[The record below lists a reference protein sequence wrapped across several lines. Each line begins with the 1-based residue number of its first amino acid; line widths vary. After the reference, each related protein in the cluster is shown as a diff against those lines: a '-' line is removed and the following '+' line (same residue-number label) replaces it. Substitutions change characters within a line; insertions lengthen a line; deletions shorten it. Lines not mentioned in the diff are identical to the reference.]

1 MQIKSLETFIK
12 VVEMKSFTR
21 AAKELYLSQPAISM
35 QIKALEEELG
45 VELFRRRKDKKLEL
59 TPAGHIL
66 YSETREMLGNY
77 QRLLGRLQDFTT
89 LNAGHLLV
97 GASTIPGEYVLP
109 ALLGKFLAA
118 NPGLLV
124 NLKVAPSAAAIKML
138 REREISLAVCGARL
152 PGPDLHYLT
161 WLKDE
166 VVFIVPPRH
175 PAIAKGLISLEELL
189 NQPLVLREAGSGT
202 REFIAHALAAKGLH
216 LADLQ
221 VVMEASSSRAV
232 VTAVANNAGAG
243 FVSFLAAR
251 EASKLGEV
259 GVVTVAGLE
268 LIRNL
273 YITHLKN
280 DRLPA
285 VVQAFIHFLLDH
297 RAANISG
304 R

>member
-12 VVEMKSFTR
+12 VVELKSFTR

-35 QIKALEEELG
+35 QMKALEEELK

-59 TPAGHIL
+59 TSAGHIL
-66 YSETREMLGNY
+66 HSEAREILGNY
-77 QRLLGRLQDFTT
+77 QRLMDRLQDFAT
-89 LNAGHLLV
+89 LNMGHLLV

-118 NPGLLV
+118 NPGLRVSLR
-124 NLKVAPSAAAIKML
+124 VAPSAAVLKML

-161 WLKDE
+161 WIKDE
-166 VVFIVPPRH
+166 IVFIVPPRH
-175 PAIAKGLISLEELL
+175 PAADKGVISLEELL
-189 NQPLVLREAGSGT
+189 NQPLVLGEAGSGT
-202 REFIAHALAAKGLH
+202 REFVAQALAAKGLN

-221 VVMEASSSRAV
+221 VIMEAGSSRAV
-232 VTAVANNAGAG
+232 VTAVANNTGSG
-243 FVSFLAAR
+243 FVSYLAAR
-251 EASKLGEV
+251 EADKLGEV
-259 GVVTVAGLE
+259 GVVTVTGLE

-280 DRLPA
+280 DRLSA
-285 VVQAFIHFLLDH
+285 TVQAFIRFLLDH
-297 RAANISG
+297 HAASISG